1 MHGRPARLEAI
12 ITVTGVVHA
21 MYVKYLLKNLE
32 TDRSTPQLKVRLSTV
47 DFGFPFNAR
56 RSSFFF

>member
-21 MYVKYLLKNLE
+21 MYVKYLLKNL
-32 TDRSTPQLKVRLSTV
+32 DPRHS
-47 DFGFPFNAR
+47 
-56 RSSFFF
+56 